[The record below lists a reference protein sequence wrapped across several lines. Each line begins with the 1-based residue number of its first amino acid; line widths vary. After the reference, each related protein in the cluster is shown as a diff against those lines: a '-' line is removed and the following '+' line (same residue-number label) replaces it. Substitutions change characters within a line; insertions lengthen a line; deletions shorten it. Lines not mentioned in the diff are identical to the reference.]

1 MRKVKTLNNISQK
14 GLDLF
19 GKDYEVSDA
28 VESPEAILVR
38 SAQVDTDS
46 FDGLLAV
53 ARAGAGVNNITI
65 DKASAK
71 GICVFNTPG
80 ANANA
85 VAELVMTVLGMAV
98 RHVGEAAAWVKSLDP
113 NDPALD
119 KTIEKGK
126 KMFSGTELAGKT
138 LGVIGL
144 GKIGVL
150 VSNYA
155 RWKNMKVVAYD
166 PYPSAANMH
175 KLSNVVTVVKT
186 LDEVIACADYLTVH
200 VPFIK
205 GVTENMLNAKNL
217 SAFKGSLILN
227 FARGGIVEMDA
238 IYKMLEEG
246 RLEGYLTDFADSRS
260 LQTPKISIFPHL
272 GASTEEAEDN
282 CAVMAVEELKNYLEF
297 GVVRNSV
304 NFPPLDSFPHAEVK
318 SRVVVINQDVPN
330 MIAEITKV
338 FGAANINIAS
348 FSNKSNGKIGYNLID
363 VEATVD
369 DSIIDEL
376 KKLDKVIRVRVIH
389 F

>member
-1 MRKVKTLNNISQK
+1 MKKIKTLNKISSK

-19 GKDYEVSDA
+19 GAEYNVSDA

-38 SAQVDTDS
+38 SAKLDTDS
-46 FDGLLAV
+46 FEGLLAV
-53 ARAGAGVNNITI
+53 ARAGAGFNNITV

-71 GICVFNTPG
+71 GVCVFNTPG

-85 VAELVMTVLGMAV
+85 VAELVMTALGMAV
-98 RHVGEAAAWVKSLDP
+98 RNVHKAAQWVNELDV
-113 NDPALD
+113 NDPDLA
-119 KTIEKGK
+119 TVVEKGK
-126 KMFSGTELAGKT
+126 SKFSGTELTGKT

-155 RWKNMKVVAYD
+155 RWKNMNVIAYE
-166 PYPSAANMH
+166 PYPSVSNMH
-175 KLSNVVTVVKT
+175 KLSNVVTVVKD
-186 LDEVIACADYLTVH
+186 LDQVIAQSDFLTVH

-205 GVTENMLNAKNL
+205 GSTENLLNEKNL
-217 SAFKGSLILN
+217 ANFKGRFILN
-227 FARGGIVEMDA
+227 FARDGIVNMDA
-238 IYKMLEEG
+238 VYAMLDSQK
-246 RLEGYLTDFADSRS
+246 LEGYISDFPDAK
-260 LQTPKISIFPHL
+260 QIAHEKILCLPHL

-282 CAVMAVEELKNYLEF
+282 CAVMAVEQLKDYLEL

-304 NFPPLDSFPHAEVK
+304 NFPALEEHPHMGVK
-318 SRVVVINQDVPN
+318 SRVIVINQDVPN

-338 FGAANINIAS
+338 IGGAGFNISS

-363 VEATVD
+363 IETVVSD
-369 DSIIDEL
+369 EIIQVL
-376 KKLDKVIRVRVIH
+376 SKLDKVIKVRVIH